1 MSIIGGNRN
10 QPFDIFETENKPKRT
25 LFEKIDLLFTD
36 VETEGKKQGYEK
48 AASIYTRTLEN
59 LKIQSELLN
68 FKVEILE
75 IERKLDVAF
84 LEQKKKE
91 RDDLKAQRDRLV
103 SSVSYSTGVS
113 VETINMR
120 FASGCGIIGNSP
132 TTCGFSILDIICDVK
147 ERKLKEAIAKGYAE
161 AKEIFESKIKAE
173 QEKLEKLSY
182 EYDINSKNVENWKQK
197 FEPIINKVQLEI
209 NKLLIEIAE
218 LSIVE
223 KR

>member
-59 LKIQSELLN
+59 LKMQSELLN
-68 FKVEILE
+68 FKVENLD

-91 RDDLKAQRDRLV
+91 RADLKAQRDRLV

-161 AKEIFESKIKAE
+161 AKEIFGSKIKAE
-173 QEKLEKLSY
+173 QEELEKLSY
-182 EYDINSKNVENWKQK
+182 EYDIKSKNVENWKQK